1 MDIAGKVAVVTGG
14 SAGIGLA
21 IAKALADAGAGAI
34 VIGDID
40 DTKGE
45 AAVAGIIDKG
55 AKSVYKH
62 TDVSNAD
69 KVRALR
75 GGRKQFWSG

>member
-1 MDIAGKVAVVTGG
+1 MIMDIAGKVAVVTGG

-45 AAVAGIIDKG
+45 AAVAGISTKAPSQFTSTQMFPMQI
-55 AKSVYKH
+55 KSAHY
-62 TDVSNAD
+62 T
-69 KVRALR
+69 RR
-75 GGRKQFWSG
+75 P